1 MPRPKKITA
10 HPFDVLAHQFAEL
23 VAGRLAATLG
33 RLGGAVTN
41 AGKAARKT
49 KGLKGVK
56 KVMTCRVQGCKNRS
70 GGPYWG
76 YICETHRKSLSKAQ
90 QQAAREAFKARA

>member
-1 MPRPKKITA
+1 MPRPKKIAA

-23 VAGRLAATLG
+23 VAGKLAGTLG
-33 RLGGAVTN
+33 SLGRAVTN
-41 AGKAARKT
+41 AGKA